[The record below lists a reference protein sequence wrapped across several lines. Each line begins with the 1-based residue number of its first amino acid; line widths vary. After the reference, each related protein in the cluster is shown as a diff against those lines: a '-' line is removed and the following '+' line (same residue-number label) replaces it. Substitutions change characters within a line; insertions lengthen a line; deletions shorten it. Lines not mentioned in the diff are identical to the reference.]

1 MRFNKLLLIFA
12 LVSMGDG
19 VIAIF
24 APGPFLN
31 FIWPHRAG
39 AEANLF
45 IQGWGCSLTALSVI
59 AWFMRGRND
68 SASRRVFAL
77 GAFIYFSVAAVVW
90 LLDGFSTG
98 WTPLSV
104 ATLAGLGLF
113 ALAFG
118 YFRFVKAGL
127 L

>member
-12 LVSMGDG
+12 LVSLGDG
-19 VIAIF
+19 VIAIL
-24 APGPFLN
+24 APGPFMN

-45 IQGWGCSLTALSVI
+45 IQGWGCSLMALSVI
-59 AWFMRGRND
+59 AWLMSGLKD

-77 GAFIYFSVAAVVW
+77 GVFIYFSVAAVVW
-90 LLDGFSTG
+90 LLDGLSMG

-118 YFRFVKAGL
+118 YFRFVKPGSL
-127 L
+127 